1 MILNPTASSLTTN
14 SETFLYQ
21 TLQAIDEKVY
31 ELEKLSDL
39 EYGEVCV
46 VLECLRRVL
55 GVLLTRERFRVSCW
69 RNIVGECD

>member
-1 MILNPTASSLTTN
+1 MILNPTASSLTPN

-55 GVLLTRERFRVSCW
+55 GVLLTRERFRVSVWC
-69 RNIVGECD
+69 NIVGECD

>member
-55 GVLLTRERFRVSCW
+55 GVLLTRERFRVSFW